1 MRTDVMGVGFDNVTM
16 AEAIEKAKALLDPER
31 GDRLRGHA

>member
-16 AEAIEKAKALLDPER
+16 AEAIEKAKEN
-31 GDRLRGHA
+31 GFISN